1 MNPVI
6 NWKTSILLNDTQNDP
21 IKRANLIKEVVHTI
35 AIIPDMIVRSVYT
48 QEASKLLNIGEQNLV
63 NELNKIR
70 RINFEKEQ
78 RGKGNTI
85 VSSSNFNPPQP
96 NFAPNNIQGRP
107 IENSQLTNGNKKKA
121 SLHENKYHE
130 AYLLRLLLKYGHFEI
145 LIDNPNYDA
154 ELKQGIQQPKK
165 QYQISVA
172 QMVIEDLS
180 HDEIEFENPQ
190 HKLIWET
197 FKMKYHEGEI
207 PTEKFFLQSSEANLV
222 KQVIEITEERHTL
235 NDWKKHSIYVTTE
248 QDKIKLAL
256 TVALN
261 RLKLGKIK
269 QEINEVNAKIKSFT
283 SADEINDLLIHLSL
297 LNQAKLTL
305 SIALGRNL

>member
-1 MNPVI
+1 
-6 NWKTSILLNDTQNDP
+6 
-21 IKRANLIKEVVHTI
+21 
-35 AIIPDMIVRSVYT
+35 
-48 QEASKLLNIGEQNLV
+48 
-63 NELNKIR
+63 
-70 RINFEKEQ
+70 
-78 RGKGNTI
+78 
-85 VSSSNFNPPQP
+85 
-96 NFAPNNIQGRP
+96 
-107 IENSQLTNGNKKKA
+107 
-121 SLHENKYHE
+121 
-130 AYLLRLLLKYGHFEI
+130 
-145 LIDNPNYDA
+145 
-154 ELKQGIQQPKK
+154 
-165 QYQISVA
+165 
-172 QMVIEDLS
+172 MVIEDLS

-248 QDKIKLAL
+248 QDKIKLAI

-269 QEINEVNAKIKSFT
+269 QEINEVNAKIKSSA